1 MKKVLFRITNVLNI
15 GGVQKGLYET
25 LPKLKEYFDI
35 HVIVYRQK
43 GVLSEELEKQGIKVH
58 FVNSP
63 KTWDLKGIKEIAKI
77 LREYKADIVH
87 THSYGGCIRG
97 VIAGK
102 LAGVKTIIA
111 NIHAPMQLHWY
122 GNFWIKRYKMMIIE
136 KLLHKF
142 FVKKIL
148 FASETLRNEYLH
160 YGRLLN
166 SEEKLEVLYDGY
178 DLSSYLLEKRSSFKG
193 SFKIGTMGRFVDTK
207 NLFFFLK
214 TALELLK
221 IDKNFTF
228 YMIGDGPMKGEFE
241 RFVKT
246 NGIEEKIIFTG
257 MIKNPIEILKN
268 LDLYL
273 FCSKTEGL
281 GRALIEPLL
290 LGIPCVVVD
299 DPVNREVMSK
309 GRGGEILN
317 EDVDEFTRT
326 IIEIKNNYQEYVK
339 NLDFQNY
346 RECFSMDKLILRY
359 KKIYEI

>member
-1 MKKVLFRITNVLNI
+1 MKRVLFRITNNLNV
-15 GGVQKGLYET
+15 GGVQKRLYET

-35 HVIVYRQK
+35 HIIVYRQK
-43 GVLSEELEKQGIKVH
+43 GVFSEELEKQGIKVH

-63 KTWDLKGIKEIAKI
+63 KAWDFKGIKEIAKI
-77 LREYKADIVH
+77 FKDYKADIVH
-87 THSYGGCIRG
+87 THSYGGCIKG

-111 NIHAPMQLHWY
+111 HIHVPLQMHWY
-122 GNFWIKRYKMMIIE
+122 GNFWIKRYKKMVIE

-148 FASETLRNEYLH
+148 FVSETLRDEYIH
-160 YGRLLN
+160 FGRLLN
-166 SEEKLEVLYDGY
+166 SEKKLEVLYNGY
-178 DLSSYLLEKRSSFKG
+178 ELSSYLSEEKSSFKD

-207 NLFFFLK
+207 NFFFFLK

-228 YMIGDGPMKGEFE
+228 YMIGDGPMKGEFQS
-241 RFVKT
+241 FVKT

-281 GRALIEPLL
+281 GGALIEPLL

-326 IIEIKNNYQEYVK
+326 IIEIKNNYQEYIK